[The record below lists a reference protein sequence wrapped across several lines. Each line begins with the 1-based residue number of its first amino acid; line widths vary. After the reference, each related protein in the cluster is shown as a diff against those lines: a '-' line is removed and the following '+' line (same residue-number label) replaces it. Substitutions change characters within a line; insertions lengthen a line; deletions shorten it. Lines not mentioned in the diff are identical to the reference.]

1 MPVLYGALAVLGATR
16 TGSSD
21 DVGRPRLRS
30 VFEIGGL
37 VAAAI
42 LLAFGIAAIVL
53 GANGR
58 STVSSNLEQEQI
70 YGSSDMTPTVVAAE
84 VKTARTAQRQL
95 VAKLRAAGVQIAPSP
110 ITTPDC
116 SVAGKLVNS
125 GDRARCFAR
134 YMRIHTFEATSGLTY
149 SQMGRFQAK
158 PDAPIKATDG
168 LGGTNDA
175 TYAAVDPKTQQV
187 VSNGRR
193 DIWVTYT
200 ALTTALNASY
210 MADQISLFGIVV
222 GIALL
227 LSGVGFGVLAIGG
240 ALRSPETALGF
251 LRRGR
256 GGEGPATAN

>member
-1 MPVLYGALAVLGATR
+1 MALTR
-16 TGSSD
+16 K
-21 DVGRPRLRS
+21 PWMRS

-37 VAAAI
+37 VAGAVLI
-42 LLAFGIAAIVL
+42 AFGIAAIVL
-53 GANGR
+53 GADGR

-70 YGSSDMTPTVVAAE
+70 YGSGDMTPAAVASE
-84 VKTARTAQRQL
+84 VKTARAAQAAL
-95 VAKLRAAGVQIAPSP
+95 FTKLRRAGAQATPSP
-110 ITTPDC
+110 ISTPSC
-116 SVAGKLVNS
+116 SIASKLVNS
-125 GDRARCFAR
+125 GDRARCFAQ

-158 PDAPIKATDG
+158 PDAPLKATDG

-175 TYAAVDPKTQQV
+175 KYAVLDSKTQQP

-222 GIALL
+222 GVALL
-227 LSGVGFGVLAIGG
+227 LSGIGFAVLAIGG
-240 ALRSPETALGF
+240 ALRNPQTALGA
-251 LRRGR
+251 LRRPA
-256 GGEGPATAN
+256 GGATAD